1 MRNGETGF
9 TLIELLVVM
18 TIIAT
23 LMTLVA
29 PRFFSQI
36 DRSKQVV
43 LDHNLNTLR
52 GAIDNFRRDRVIG
65 PYTLDEL
72 VEAGY
77 LRQMP
82 LDPVTNRRD
91 NWEAVTD
98 EAGQVIDVNS
108 PSLGNQEQPHDDEAF
123 DN

>member
-1 MRNGETGF
+1 MRNGEKGF

-43 LDHNLNTLR
+43 LEHNLNTLR
-52 GAIDNFRRDRVIG
+52 SAIDNFRRDRVIG
-65 PYTLDEL
+65 PYVLDEL

-108 PSLGNQEQPHDDEAF
+108 PSLGNQEQQHDDEAF
-123 DN
+123 NN